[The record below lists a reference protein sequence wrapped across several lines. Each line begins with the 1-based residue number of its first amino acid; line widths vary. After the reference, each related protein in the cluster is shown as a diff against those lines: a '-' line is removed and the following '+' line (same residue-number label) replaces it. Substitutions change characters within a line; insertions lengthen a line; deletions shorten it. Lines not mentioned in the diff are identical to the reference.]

1 MKQVEQIKK
10 MRSMKDSEIVS
21 EIRAQKNELSLNA
34 LKVGAGKLD
43 NYSKIQES
51 KKNIAR
57 LNTILNEKRY
67 GVEDGK

>member
-1 MKQVEQIKK
+1 
-10 MRSMKDSEIVS
+10 MKDSEIVS
-21 EIRAQKNELSLNA
+21 EIRAQKKELSLNA